1 MTDDDLGDL
10 RFCASCGYEGGDILC
25 PVCHK
30 PMESL
35 EKEVERVAKIEEE
48 KKDIFEDV
56 SLEAEQDKEQK
67 KENKNDEAENI

>member
-1 MTDDDLGDL
+1 MTEDILGEQ
-10 RFCASCGYEGGDILC
+10 RFCASCGYEGSDVLC

-48 KKDIFEDV
+48 HKDIFEDV
-56 SLEAEQDKEQK
+56 SLESEQDKEEK
-67 KENKNDEAENI
+67 KENRDDEAEDI

>member
-1 MTDDDLGDL
+1 MTEDGLDELS
-10 RFCASCGYEGGDILC
+10 FCASCGYEGNDVLC

-48 KKDIFEDV
+48 HKDIFGDV
-56 SLEAEQDKEQK
+56 SLEAEQDKEVK
-67 KENKNDEAENI
+67 KETKDDETENI

>member
-1 MTDDDLGDL
+1 MTEDGLGDI
-10 RFCASCGYEGGDILC
+10 RFCASCGHEGNDILC

-35 EKEVERVAKIEEE
+35 EEEVRRLAKIEEE
-48 KKDIFEDV
+48 NKDIFEDV